1 MRAPGAIPAPVTRPA
16 SIRAALRAGA
26 DRDRWGLPLGGFEL
40 LDWDDERHGWRP
52 RRGSDALDWPAEDN
66 TLGAVR
72 LLLTS
77 GVDPNPERPNCWAYG
92 SPLEGAF
99 SGMRVGLALLL
110 LAGGTDPIRAFFPAA
125 SRPTMIEISSL
136 ASSYGRT
143 WQRVSRRATVMVAAV
158 DLVVLAQTR
167 RGAAA
172 LPE

>member
-1 MRAPGAIPAPVTRPA
+1 MPKARPIPAPVTRPA

-40 LDWDDERHGWRP
+40 LYWDDERHGWRP

-92 SPLEGAF
+92 SPLEGAY
-99 SGMRVGLALLL
+99 SGGQVGLALLL
-110 LAGGTDPIRAFFPAA
+110 LAAGTDPVSAFIGHP
-125 SRPTMIEISSL
+125 PTTTEISSL